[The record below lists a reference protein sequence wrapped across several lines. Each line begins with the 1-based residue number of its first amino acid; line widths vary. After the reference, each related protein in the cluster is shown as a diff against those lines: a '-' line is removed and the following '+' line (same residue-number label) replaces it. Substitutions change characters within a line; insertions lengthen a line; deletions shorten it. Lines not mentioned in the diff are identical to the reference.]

1 MRASCSLR
9 VDAVEIRN
17 YEAIASMN
25 QPPYPYPPPPYP
37 QQYPP
42 QYPPQAASIT
52 DALVPT
58 NPLAAVACWV
68 GIFSLFTCYGG
79 VVLGPFALIMGIISL
94 KKGAAIRE
102 TAYGRGTSLARSWIG
117 IVTGALST
125 LLGIAAIVLLVMAHA
140 QK

>member
-1 MRASCSLR
+1 
-9 VDAVEIRN
+9 
-17 YEAIASMN
+17 MN
-25 QPPYPYPPPPYP
+25 QPPYP
-37 QQYPP
+37 PP
-42 QYPPQAASIT
+42 QYPPPQYPQYAQPQQQASVV

-79 VVLGPFALIMGIISL
+79 VVLGPFALVMGIISL

-125 LLGIAAIVLLVMAHA
+125 LVGIAAIVMLVLAR
-140 QK
+140 K

>member
-1 MRASCSLR
+1 MA
-9 VDAVEIRN
+9 A
-17 YEAIASMN
+17 MN
-25 QPPYPYPPPPYP
+25 QPPPYPPYQQPYAQPP
-37 QQYPP
+37 QQT
-42 QYPPQAASIT
+42 ASVV
-52 DALVPT
+52 DAIVPT

-117 IVTGALST
+117 IVTGVLST
-125 LLGIAAIVLLVMAHA
+125 LIGVAVIVMAVIA
-140 QK
+140 RATK

>member
-1 MRASCSLR
+1 
-9 VDAVEIRN
+9 
-17 YEAIASMN
+17 MN
-25 QPPYPYPPPPYP
+25 QPPYQNP
-37 QQYPP
+37 PP
-42 QYPPQAASIT
+42 QYPPPQYPQQQAASVT

-79 VVLGPFALIMGIISL
+79 VVLGPFALVMGIISL
-94 KKGAAIRE
+94 KKGAMIRE

-125 LLGIAAIVLLVMAHA
+125 IVGIVMLLVAHA
-140 QK
+140 HR

>member
-1 MRASCSLR
+1 
-9 VDAVEIRN
+9 
-17 YEAIASMN
+17 MN
-25 QPPYPYPPPPYP
+25 QPPYQPPPYPPPQYP

-42 QYPPQAASIT
+42 QYGQPQQTASVV

-79 VVLGPFALIMGIISL
+79 VVLGPFALVMGIISL

-117 IVTGALST
+117 IVTGGLST
-125 LLGIAAIVLLVMAHA
+125 LVGIAAIVMLLLAH
-140 QK
+140 K

>member
-1 MRASCSLR
+1 
-9 VDAVEIRN
+9 
-17 YEAIASMN
+17 MN
-25 QPPYPYPPPPYP
+25 QPPYP
-37 QQYPP
+37 PP
-42 QYPPQAASIT
+42 QYPPQQQASVV

-117 IVTGALST
+117 IVTGGLAT
-125 LLGIAAIVLLVMAHA
+125 VVGIAAIVVLVMAH
-140 QK
+140 K